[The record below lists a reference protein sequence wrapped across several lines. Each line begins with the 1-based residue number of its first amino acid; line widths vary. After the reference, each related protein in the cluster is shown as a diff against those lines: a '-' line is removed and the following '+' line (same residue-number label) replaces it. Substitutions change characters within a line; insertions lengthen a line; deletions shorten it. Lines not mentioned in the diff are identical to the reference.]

1 MSSLE
6 AVLESAGA
14 GPHMLGADMM
24 MLASTGG
31 ESGAP
36 VRGQGPQQQRGKAGQ
51 RRPQQQQRR
60 REQEGGAGPGV
71 GESETD
77 VMRVLKKYA
86 TIADVDG

>member
-14 GPHMLGADMM
+14 GPQMLGADIM
-24 MLASTGG
+24 MLASAGE

-36 VRGQGPQQQRGKAGQ
+36 VPGQEPQQQRGKAGQ
-51 RRPQQQQRR
+51 RRPQQQRRR
-60 REQEGGAGPGV
+60 REQEGGVGPGV
-71 GESETD
+71 GEGETD